1 MSSANHS
8 VGIAGSSGVRAESWL
23 FVSFVAY
30 SGAVGYARM
39 HARKASCIGCT
50 LAGGVGDPPVREW
63 QFLAISEWMDPATT
77 DDNVAWA
84 RETFA
89 AMLPFTA
96 NQLRYMNY
104 LDEDDMRGDPTRT
117 AYGPASGLSAG
128 DLPGST
134 ACSAARRAVRGVLR
148 RFRRARVAG
157 TAQAPGGFGNV
168 GRWAYL
174 GLNQGPPACEAGAL
188 PLSYTPGKRP
198 GMLADGSCAP
208 AEPAPPRTE
217 WEGFEPSRR
226 VNPAHAI
233 SSRAPSAAR
242 TPLQAVPSI
251 ARRSSGK
258 TPSALFPLRATFRV
272 AGRLR
277 RVGWVP

>member
-1 MSSANHS
+1 
-8 VGIAGSSGVRAESWL
+8 
-23 FVSFVAY
+23 
-30 SGAVGYARM
+30 M

-134 ACSAARRAVRGVLR
+134 ACSAARRAVRGVLTPTIPES
-148 RFRRARVAG
+148 AC
-157 TAQAPGGFGNV
+157 
-168 GRWAYL
+168 GRHW
-174 GLNQGPPACEAGAL
+174 P
-188 PLSYTPGKRP
+188 K
-198 GMLADGSCAP
+198 
-208 AEPAPPRTE
+208 
-217 WEGFEPSRR
+217 RR
-226 VNPAHAI
+226 VD
-233 SSRAPSAAR
+233 SGTSDDGR
-242 TPLQAVPSI
+242 T
-251 ARRSSGK
+251 
-258 TPSALFPLRATFRV
+258 
-272 AGRLR
+272 
-277 RVGWVP
+277 WD

>member
-1 MSSANHS
+1 
-8 VGIAGSSGVRAESWL
+8 
-23 FVSFVAY
+23 
-30 SGAVGYARM
+30 
-39 HARKASCIGCT
+39 
-50 LAGGVGDPPVREW
+50 
-63 QFLAISEWMDPATT
+63 
-77 DDNVAWA
+77 
-84 RETFA
+84 
-89 AMLPFTA
+89 
-96 NQLRYMNY
+96 
-104 LDEDDMRGDPTRT
+104 MRGDPTRT

-148 RFRRARVAG
+148 RFRRERVAG

-198 GMLADGSCAP
+198 GMLADGGCAP
-208 AEPAPPRTE
+208 AEPTPPRTE

-251 ARRSSGK
+251 ARRSAGK
-258 TPSALFPLRATFRV
+258 ARQRFSRSERLFATVGACAGWGGSRSFRLAPSASRSRLKLSRGTEAFRGNGTLEGWTKRQAFGHFVFGSERAIRRVSGVAPGRRRAFPAASGFSRS
-272 AGRLR
+272 GRLAQVPLVPLLSVSHRALSRKQTKLR
-277 RVGWVP
+277 RGAGSPPG